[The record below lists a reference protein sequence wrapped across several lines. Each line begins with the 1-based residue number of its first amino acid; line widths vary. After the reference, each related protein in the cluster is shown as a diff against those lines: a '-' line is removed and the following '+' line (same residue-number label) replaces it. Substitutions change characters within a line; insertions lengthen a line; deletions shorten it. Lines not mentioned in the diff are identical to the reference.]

1 MTVHMQGFAIQKLY
15 QDGKVSEKGI
25 FGNYDGKKA
34 QIIAMDDG
42 KVGRGTLSNHDIAAL
57 LSMRA
62 SPHSLV
68 ERLEDDLGRG
78 HHHRGTRRHRRH
90 RHHRHHRKKATRSK
104 HARRHARRHAEG
116 NFPAVEKSLR
126 RRAAAKEFEHGDI
139 RQTRELTKEEKIKT
153 EKIIGTQ
160 NKG

>member
-1 MTVHMQGFAIQKLY
+1 MQGFAIQKLY

-34 QIIAMDDG
+34 QFIAMDDG

-90 RHHRHHRKKATRSK
+90 RHHRHHRKKPTRRK
-104 HARRHARRHAEG
+104 HALRHARRHARRQAHRRTTAHTRRHG
-116 NFPAVEKSLR
+116 ARHRKKTHRRHKRRTPRSL
-126 RRAAAKEFEHGDI
+126 FF
-139 RQTRELTKEEKIKT
+139 
-153 EKIIGTQ
+153 
-160 NKG
+160 